1 MKLDRSELLLKA
13 TAINFVYRAVAHFD
27 GSLRHAVAFE
37 GSTTKE
43 DQEIHAQ
50 HAANHQFEAL
60 LADEAARM
68 CGAESDSI
76 NRFTRMFFATDIE
89 DITT

>member
-13 TAINFVYRAVAHFD
+13 TAINFLHQSIAHFD

-43 DQEIHAQ
+43 DKEIHAQ

-60 LADEAARM
+60 LNDQFAR
-68 CGAESDSI
+68 ESGIDSYEMMKFM
-76 NRFTRMFFATDIE
+76 RLFFATDIE
-89 DITT
+89 DVVT